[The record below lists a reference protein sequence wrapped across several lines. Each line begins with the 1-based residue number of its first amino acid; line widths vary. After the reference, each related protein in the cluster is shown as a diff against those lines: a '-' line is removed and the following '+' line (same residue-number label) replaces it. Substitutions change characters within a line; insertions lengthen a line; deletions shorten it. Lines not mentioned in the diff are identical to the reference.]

1 MLSTE
6 KEQADF
12 CTEFNISAEKFR
24 NSRLTWVELEQIAE
38 DFERKRNEHQNTVK
52 RYAEVLQKCLA
63 VHSLSYRVKDTKHLI
78 EKIIRKNPKY
88 LETGNALSLE
98 NYEREITD
106 LMGIRLLLLFKE
118 DWLEV
123 HDYLMKMI

>member
-52 RYAEVLQKCLA
+52 RYAEVLQ
-63 VHSLSYRVKDTKHLI
+63 
-78 EKIIRKNPKY
+78 N
-88 LETGNALSLE
+88 
-98 NYEREITD
+98 
-106 LMGIRLLLLFKE
+106 
-118 DWLEV
+118 
-123 HDYLMKMI
+123 

>member
-52 RYAEVLQKCLA
+52 QYAEVLQKCLA

-88 LETGNALSLE
+88 LETGNALSME
-98 NYEREITD
+98 NYELEITD
-106 LMGIRLLLLFKE
+106 L
-118 DWLEV
+118 
-123 HDYLMKMI
+123 